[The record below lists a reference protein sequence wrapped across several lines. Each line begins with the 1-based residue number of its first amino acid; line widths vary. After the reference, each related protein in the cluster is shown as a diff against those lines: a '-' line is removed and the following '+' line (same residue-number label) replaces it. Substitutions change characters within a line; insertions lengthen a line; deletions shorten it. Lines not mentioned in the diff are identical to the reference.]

1 MMVFLLAVLFAV
13 PNALFDYDSG
23 RGFSVHVDATTQ
35 QMRAC
40 VQQGLELR
48 YQFVVQ
54 VCRERSLWFDDCAKK
69 RKGISTLYFDPIT
82 GSFQVERDLY
92 GDGKD
97 PSQRSFSA
105 AAEAFPV
112 AGASMRF
119 NPEFLGLKKPEFAE
133 SDRLILRYRSGAY
146 CKQHYNRTLDR
157 IAQTLSLGFL
167 GFERYDSGWNEVK
180 IKEGRLPERVK

>member
-1 MMVFLLAVLFAV
+1 MIAFLLVVLFAV
-13 PNALFDYDSG
+13 PNSLLDYQSDG
-23 RGFSVHVDATTQ
+23 GVGVHLDTTTQ

-54 VCRERSLWFDDCAKK
+54 LCRERTYWFDDCAKK
-69 RKGISTLYFDPIT
+69 RKGVSTLSFDPIT

-92 GDGKD
+92 DDGKA
-97 PSQRSFSA
+97 PSQRSFA
-105 AAEAFPV
+105 VATEAFPV
-112 AGASMRF
+112 AGSSMLF
-119 NPEFLGLKKPEFAE
+119 YPELLGLKKHEFAE
-133 SDRLILRYRSGAY
+133 SNRLILRYRTGAY

-167 GFERYDSGWNEVK
+167 GFERYDSGWNEVE
-180 IKEGRLPERVK
+180 IKKGRLPERVK